1 MFQDGSV
8 KATLAKSITFLR
20 LEIPS
25 HCCYSGPQTSFCLPH
40 GWASANRGSANFAR
54 PCPNALYPLGLLA
67 SIASFS
73 TVSSLLTLFSK
84 FFSPFLHSTCS
95 LSVSRPYLALEEV
108 YLPIWASIPR
118 SSTLWKFASQ
128 FTFRRVRGFHPLCL
142 DFPIKFCDRFIF
154 CTPLEIT
161 TRCFTTTIFNV
172 GFYLFSRPY

>member
-8 KATLAKSITFLR
+8 KATLARSITSLR
-20 LEIPS
+20 PKIPS
-25 HCCYSGPQTSFCLPH
+25 HCCYSGPWTSPCLPN
-40 GWASANRGSANFAR
+40 GWADTNRSSGYYPR
-54 PCPNALYPLGLLA
+54 QCPNVLFPLGLLA

-142 DFPIKFCDRFIF
+142 GFPTKFCDRFIF

-172 GFYLFSRPY
+172 GFCLFSRPY